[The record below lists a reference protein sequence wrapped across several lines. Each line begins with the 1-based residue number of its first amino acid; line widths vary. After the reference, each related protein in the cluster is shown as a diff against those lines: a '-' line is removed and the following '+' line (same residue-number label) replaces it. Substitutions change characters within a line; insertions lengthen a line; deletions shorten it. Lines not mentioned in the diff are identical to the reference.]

1 MEVPGLS
8 QAEGAK
14 RRESHAVGEGVIAS
28 LAPHFHGEE
37 ALRKKSW
44 VFFAYSKH
52 SILPGP
58 CPTLDSHL
66 QGGSS
71 LLRLC
76 ETPLCFGPYLCGSPF
91 SW

>member
-1 MEVPGLS
+1 M
-8 QAEGAK
+8 
-14 RRESHAVGEGVIAS
+14 VGKGVIAS

-58 CPTLDSHL
+58 CPTLNSHL
-66 QGGSS
+66 QGDRS
-71 LLRLC
+71 LLRLW
-76 ETPLCFGPYLCGSPF
+76 ERLLCFEPNLCGSPF